1 MAAETGS
8 APSSELA
15 PPKPSQLDSITTEI
29 VDESPSNGI
38 GESGEL
44 LASIDSPLAEVPS
57 SALHAG
63 LDYLLLHMMCRSNGG
78 LS

>member
-1 MAAETGS
+1 
-8 APSSELA
+8 
-15 PPKPSQLDSITTEI
+15 LDSITTE
-29 VDESPSNGI
+29 VFDESPSNGI

-63 LDYLLLHMMCRSNGG
+63 LDYLLLHMMCRSNSS